1 MPLHGPGAWQT
12 QAAGEILLTSMDR
25 DGTRVGFDLELTRA
39 VADAVTIPVIA
50 SGGVGTLDHL
60 VEGIRDGHATAVL
73 AASIFHFGT
82 HSICEAKAH
91 MRAAASQCGH
101 DGACK
106 FWYPS
111 SLRGAGGNMKRDQAG
126 NIIDE
131 LFGVIEKRKGGDP
144 ETSYVARTF
153 SRGREH
159 VAKKVG
165 EEGVE
170 VALAGALGDKK
181 AVVSESAD
189 LLFHLLILWS
199 DTGVAPAEVLDE
211 LSKRRGVSGLAREAR
226 KRKAGDKR

>member
-1 MPLHGPGAWQT
+1 
-12 QAAGEILLTSMDR
+12 
-25 DGTRVGFDLELTRA
+25 
-39 VADAVTIPVIA
+39 
-50 SGGVGTLDHL
+50 
-60 VEGIRDGHATAVL
+60 
-73 AASIFHFGT
+73 
-82 HSICEAKAH
+82 
-91 MRAAASQCGH
+91 
-101 DGACK
+101 
-106 FWYPS
+106 
-111 SLRGAGGNMKRDQAG
+111 MKRDQAG

-226 KRKAGDKR
+226 KHKAGDKR

>member
-1 MPLHGPGAWQT
+1 
-12 QAAGEILLTSMDR
+12 
-25 DGTRVGFDLELTRA
+25 
-39 VADAVTIPVIA
+39 
-50 SGGVGTLDHL
+50 
-60 VEGIRDGHATAVL
+60 
-73 AASIFHFGT
+73 
-82 HSICEAKAH
+82 
-91 MRAAASQCGH
+91 
-101 DGACK
+101 
-106 FWYPS
+106 
-111 SLRGAGGNMKRDQAG
+111 MKRDQAG
-126 NIIDE
+126 SVIDE

-226 KRKAGDKR
+226 KHKAGDKR

>member
-1 MPLHGPGAWQT
+1 
-12 QAAGEILLTSMDR
+12 
-25 DGTRVGFDLELTRA
+25 
-39 VADAVTIPVIA
+39 
-50 SGGVGTLDHL
+50 
-60 VEGIRDGHATAVL
+60 
-73 AASIFHFGT
+73 
-82 HSICEAKAH
+82 
-91 MRAAASQCGH
+91 
-101 DGACK
+101 
-106 FWYPS
+106 
-111 SLRGAGGNMKRDQAG
+111 MKRDQAG
-126 NIIDE
+126 SVIDE

>member
-1 MPLHGPGAWQT
+1 
-12 QAAGEILLTSMDR
+12 
-25 DGTRVGFDLELTRA
+25 
-39 VADAVTIPVIA
+39 
-50 SGGVGTLDHL
+50 
-60 VEGIRDGHATAVL
+60 
-73 AASIFHFGT
+73 
-82 HSICEAKAH
+82 
-91 MRAAASQCGH
+91 
-101 DGACK
+101 
-106 FWYPS
+106 
-111 SLRGAGGNMKRDQAG
+111 MKRDQAG

-211 LSKRRGVSGLAREAR
+211 LSKRRGVSRLAREAR